1 MLVLKETNIG
11 TVRSQIA
18 LKSLFYSS
26 ATLSISFYV
35 HQPVTAKFKSSEEK
49 TQYKF
54 EIQKIESS
62 VLRENLRI
70 YQKSADELKAK
81 MAKLDDLISL
91 LDSSSLP
98 ANEIEVSKSILF
110 YIFIKNKKVKDL
122 PNLLEGY
129 SLATLERKL
138 KKAIETIALLSSENN
153 I

>member
-1 MLVLKETNIG
+1 MEPSEV
-11 TVRSQIA
+11 
-18 LKSLFYSS
+18 KSLLKPYSVCQQHYQLLFS
-26 ATLSISFYV
+26 SISPL
-35 HQPVTAKFKSSEEK
+35 QQKFKSSEEK
-49 TQYKF
+49 TQYKS

>member
-1 MLVLKETNIG
+1 
-11 TVRSQIA
+11 
-18 LKSLFYSS
+18 
-26 ATLSISFYV
+26 
-35 HQPVTAKFKSSEEK
+35 
-49 TQYKF
+49 
-54 EIQKIESS
+54 
-62 VLRENLRI
+62 
-70 YQKSADELKAK
+70 

>member
-1 MLVLKETNIG
+1 MEPSEVK
-11 TVRSQIA
+11 SP
-18 LKSLFYSS
+18 LKSYSVCQQHYQ
-26 ATLSISFYV
+26 LLLYV

-49 TQYKF
+49 SQYKF

-70 YQKSADELKAK
+70 YQKVLMCFQAT
-81 MAKLDDLISL
+81 MAKLDDLISPIGL
-91 LDSSSLP
+91 
-98 ANEIEVSKSILF
+98 I
-110 YIFIKNKKVKDL
+110 IFTCQWMLRSVKAFCFIFNKNKKVKDL